1 MRNSAIKLKISQLG
15 FVCYLKAR
23 NSIGAVILSTD
34 VEVNEAWYQLSTS
47 SLSSRENRKEIHQ
60 IYDDNISNNVHQ
72 TLFKKEIYHII

>member
-47 SLSSRENRKEIHQ
+47 SLSSRENGKEIHQ